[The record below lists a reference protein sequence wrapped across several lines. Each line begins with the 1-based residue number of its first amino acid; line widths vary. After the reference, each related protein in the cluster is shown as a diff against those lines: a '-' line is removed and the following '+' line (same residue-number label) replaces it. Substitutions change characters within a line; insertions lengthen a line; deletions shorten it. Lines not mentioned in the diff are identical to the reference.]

1 MGKPVERPHKQ
12 SALREFEAVP
22 DLEFREQHT
31 LAADETENGTN
42 LAWLQLLWDHRR
54 LLRKV
59 AVRALLLS
67 TIVAFLIPRKFE
79 SSVSIMPPDSLNGS
93 SVGMLAAMAAK
104 ASPQLA
110 AMAGNLLGTKS
121 TGALFADLLHSR
133 TVQDHIV
140 ERFHLQKVY
149 WAKYQEDARK
159 QLDKRT
165 SIAEDRKSGVITLE
179 LTDSSPERARD
190 MAQAYVEE
198 LNNLLAQVSTSSA
211 RRERIFIEQRLTAV
225 KADLE
230 DAEKQFSVF
239 ASKNTA
245 LDIKEQTKAMVTSAA
260 ELQGQLIAA
269 QSQLRG
275 LEQIYTENNVRV
287 RSLHAQVGELERQL
301 QKIGGTDAPLTNDDK
316 QQAELY
322 PSIRKLPLLGVEW
335 ADLYRRA
342 KIQETVYE
350 LLNQQYELARIQ
362 EAKEIPTVNVID
374 PANYPEKK
382 SFPPRLL
389 IIVLLTTM
397 SVVGAATLLLLSEEW
412 NRLSASDPRRIMAQ
426 GIGGVLAA
434 RLKRIAKWRVIARF
448 RKTRPL
454 DPLQD
459 N

>member
-1 MGKPVERPHKQ
+1 VERLHKQ

-22 DLEFREQHT
+22 DLEFPDQHT
-31 LAADETENGTN
+31 LAEDETGKRAN
-42 LAWLQLLWDHRR
+42 LAWLQVLWDHRR
-54 LLRKV
+54 LLRTV
-59 AVRALLLS
+59 ALRALLLS

-93 SVGMLAAMAAK
+93 NVSMLAAMAAK

-110 AMAGNLLGTKS
+110 SMAGNLLGTKS

-140 ERFHLQKVY
+140 ERFQLQKVY
-149 WAKYQEDARK
+149 WAKYREDAREK
-159 QLDKRT
+159 LDKRT
-165 SIAEDRKSGVITLE
+165 SIAEDRKSGVITLQ
-179 LTDSSPERARD
+179 LTDSSPQRARD
-190 MAQAYVEE
+190 MAGAYVEE

-269 QSQLRG
+269 QSQLQG
-275 LEQIYTENNVRV
+275 LEQIYTQNNVRV
-287 RSLHAQVGELERQL
+287 RSLRAQVGELERQL
-301 QKIGGTDAPLTNDDK
+301 QKIGGSDAPLTNDE

-335 ADLYRRA
+335 ADLYRRT
-342 KIQETVYE
+342 KVQETVYE

-389 IIVLLTTM
+389 MIVLLTTM
-397 SVVGAATLLLLSEEW
+397 SVVGAVAVLLLSEEW
-412 NRLSASDPRRIMAQ
+412 NRLSASDPRKIMAQ
-426 GIGGVLAA
+426 SIGGMLTV

-448 RKTRPL
+448 RKPRSL
-454 DPLQD
+454 DSLQD